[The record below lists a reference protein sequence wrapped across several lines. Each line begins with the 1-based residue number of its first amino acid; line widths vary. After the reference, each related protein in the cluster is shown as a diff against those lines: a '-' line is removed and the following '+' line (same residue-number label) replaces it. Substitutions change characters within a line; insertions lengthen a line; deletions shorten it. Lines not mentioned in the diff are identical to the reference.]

1 MASPDPKESPA
12 MPKNPIVLRARMFR
26 SERSSAPT
34 WVERSFP
41 STAAADRFLDANEDL
56 ILEIVWA
63 A

>member
-12 MPKNPIVLRARMFR
+12 MPKNPIVLRAR